1 MSEQG
6 CRQITVKKGE
16 TVTDDSVG
24 GAAISWLEAFPW
36 VQAAAG
42 SDVSLEDDGQPW
54 WESAIAGSEP
64 ADQAR
69 LGQIS
74 SLALERL
81 TRWTIGQI
89 FPGLPSDEELP
100 RILTS
105 TRARNAA
112 GRQGYKTSGDLL
124 PLELGDILRWPQIGV
139 GTVDSMLQS
148 LAGIAVH
155 HRSVSTPHAKD
166 AGEKSGPTPVA
177 SHPLQTDLFA
187 DLVDQGRRSE
197 HITDP
202 LTDDL
207 RTIASWYVSMGI
219 QDPRLVADELPAW
232 APADVIKAKE
242 RICLLGSDA
251 VLDSAELD
259 LTAAMLL
266 QDQIATLGERT
277 QFVLAHRF
285 FADQPKTLDELGQL
299 LGVTRE
305 RVRQI
310 EAKARAVMVGF
321 LDSAPL
327 ADIAVTVREVVSTVL
342 PLDELIRVIPAL
354 GQQVDAV
361 AQPAWRVLDRLDDQY
376 EIEDGWCAVPTI
388 GSAVAATVT
397 ALEEVANLH
406 GVASLDDIPVLNPNL
421 PDGVSH
427 DGLRAWLAY
436 CGCAVVGDY
445 VLVRLQRLA
454 DRAAAILSIAAS
466 PMSSAEMHERLGGD
480 RSLNSLKNAV
490 ASDDRFKRVDRDSWA
505 LSEWQMD
512 TYEGVRALIRQ
523 EVARSG
529 GRLTLEVL
537 IERITGQYTVTASSV
552 TSYASALPFEV
563 KNGIV
568 QLAVSGRQVK
578 KSPERTRRLYRRP
591 TEWLYRVHI
600 TQEHARGSGS
610 VAPIAIA
617 TILDLEHGSTNY
629 LPSQPGQQTVSWVG
643 AQPTFGSIRRLLV
656 AQDIEIDTD
665 VFMVLGNDGTFR
677 IERIDVTADDSLL
690 KALALTGCSL
700 GNAEDPRV
708 ALARAIGLPDESPA
722 ASVIGG
728 YRDRGDTDIADLLMQ
743 VRSRLDVG
751 DLPAR
756 PTHNAAVD
764 EILDLL

>member
-1 MSEQG
+1 M
-6 CRQITVKKGE
+6 
-16 TVTDDSVG
+16 TDDSAE

-42 SDVSLEDDGQPW
+42 SDVSLEDDGHPW
-54 WESAIAGSEP
+54 WEAAIAESEP
-64 ADQAR
+64 ADQTR

-112 GRQGYKTSGDLL
+112 SRQGYKTSGDLL

-148 LAGIAVH
+148 LASIAVH

-187 DLVDQGRRSE
+187 DLVDQGQRSE
-197 HITDP
+197 HLRDP
-202 LTDDL
+202 VTDDL
-207 RTIASWYVSMGI
+207 RMIASWYVSMGI
-219 QDPRLVADELPAW
+219 QDARLVADELPAW

-242 RICLLGSDA
+242 RICLLGSEA
-251 VLDSAELD
+251 VLDAAELD

-327 ADIAVTVREVVSTVL
+327 ADIAATVREVVSTVL

-388 GSAVAATVT
+388 GSAVAPTVT

-421 PDGVSH
+421 PDDVSQ
-427 DGLRAWLAY
+427 DGLRAWLVY

-445 VLVRLQRLA
+445 VLVRLQKLA

-466 PMSSAEMHERLGGD
+466 PMSSEEMHNRLGGD
-480 RSLNSLKNAV
+480 RSLNSLKNAL

-505 LSEWQMD
+505 LSEWEMD

-677 IERIDVTADDSLL
+677 IEQIDVTADDSLL
-690 KALALTGCSL
+690 KALALTGCSM
-700 GNAEDPRV
+700 GTADDPRV

-728 YRDRGDTDIADLLMQ
+728 YRERGDTDIADLLIQ
-743 VRSRLDVG
+743 VRSRLDAG
-751 DLPAR
+751 DLPER
-756 PTHNAAVD
+756 PTHDAAVD